1 MCGFGDYSYD
11 KRAKEYK
18 YDFYWTVKRAIWVWD
33 WGRKESPTEFQFRS
47 HERETGCS
55 KNNVLRRTLSDVFD
69 QAKKNDVPYA
79 DLAEQKIKTAMGAS
93 LETAARGAKRRGGRR
108 R

>member
-1 MCGFGDYSYD
+1 VSGKAARLRFG
-11 KRAKEYK
+11 KAAAPKNAPLA
-18 YDFYWTVKRAIWVWD
+18 VKRAIWVWD

-55 KNNVLRRTLSDVFD
+55 KNSLLRRTLSDVFD

-93 LETAARGAKRRGGRR
+93 LETATRGGKRRGGRR